1 MLYQDKSGNPADL
14 LFQDIINHYKL
25 QQGTKVSKR
34 EELEEPTVTNSVPES
49 V

>member
-1 MLYQDKSGNPADL
+1 MSFKVTDGSCF
-14 LFQDIINHYKL
+14 FQDIINHYKL

-34 EELEEPTVTNSVPES
+34 EELEEPTFTNTVPEA

>member
-1 MLYQDKSGNPADL
+1 VFLNFYTLPFSP
-14 LFQDIINHYKL
+14 QDIINHYKL

-34 EELEEPTVTNSVPES
+34 EELEEPTFTNTVPEA